1 MKMVRKRVALDAGV
15 VALLGALLF
24 SISSCNLAEEIE
36 ERIITISGKVS
47 HDGSSVKGALVLLVE
62 VTDVSEGLS
71 LANAMITDSNGKFTI
86 LDVQPGTYYVLAID
100 DANGNLQFDAESDR
114 LGFYGVDP
122 SKSDLKPD
130 AITVSDQ
137 DITGADIVDLY
148 TLP

>member
-1 MKMVRKRVALDAGV
+1 MKLVRKRVALDAGV

-24 SISSCNLAEEIE
+24 SISACNLAEEIE
-36 ERIITISGKVS
+36 KRIITISGKVS

-62 VTDVSEGLS
+62 GTDVSEGLS
-71 LANAMITDSNGKFTI
+71 LANAMITDSKGNFTI

-100 DANGNLQFDAESDR
+100 DANGNLQFDADSDR

-122 SKSDLKPD
+122 GKSDLEPN

-137 DITGADIVDLY
+137 DITGADIIYLY